1 MDVTPEISQNSTTIP
16 LLWSRQTIWEFRRY
30 RELVINLT
38 SRDIKV
44 RYKRS
49 VLGLLWTVLQPILMT
64 IIFTIVFSS
73 GFRTPVN
80 NTPLYFL
87 SGYVVWNFLA
97 QTTLQSMTVLQIN
110 GALMK
115 RVALP
120 RSVFVVS
127 TMLAALV
134 NFLFSL
140 IPIFVL
146 LLLHPQSLTP
156 ALLFLPVPIL
166 ITSFFVLGL
175 ALLLA
180 PLALLFDDINHF
192 FQVVITMWF
201 FLTPVVY
208 FITSIPAEYQFL
220 FRINPMTWM
229 LELFRAP
236 VYYGTLPEPST
247 LLLAGFTAAVT
258 FSVGWWSFARLSGRF
273 VYYL

>member
-1 MDVTPEISQNSTTIP
+1 MSVVSRILLNSTSFKLPI
-16 LLWSRQTIWEFRRY
+16 SREKTLEFQRY

-49 VLGLLWTVLQPILMT
+49 VLGLFWTVLQPVLMT
-64 IIFTIVFSS
+64 LIFTIVFSS
-73 GFRTPVN
+73 GFRAASLD
-80 NTPLYFL
+80 TPLYIL
-87 SGYVVWNFLA
+87 SGYVVWNYLA
-97 QTTLQSMTVLQIN
+97 QTTLQSLNVLQVN

-127 TMLAALV
+127 TLLASLV

-140 IPIFVL
+140 IPLFL
-146 LLLHPQSLTP
+146 LLLLSSHSNPLT
-156 ALLFLPVPIL
+156 LLFLPVSIL
-166 ITSFFVLGL
+166 ITSIFVLGL
-175 ALLLA
+175 SLLLA
-180 PLALLFDDINHF
+180 PLALFFDDFNHF
-192 FQVVITMWF
+192 YQVLITMWF

-208 FITSIPAEYQFL
+208 VIAAIPPEFQFL
-220 FRINPMTWM
+220 MKLNPMTWM

-236 VYYGTLPEPST
+236 VYLGTLPDLSIV
-247 LLLAGFTAAVT
+247 LLTSVTAALT
-258 FSVGWWSFARLSGRF
+258 FIVGWWSFARLSNRF

>member
-1 MDVTPEISQNSTTIP
+1 MSVVSRILHNSIIFQLPFSREKISELQ
-16 LLWSRQTIWEFRRY
+16 QY
-30 RELVINLT
+30 RELVLNLA

-49 VLGLLWTVLQPILMT
+49 VLGLFWTLLQPLLMT
-64 IIFTIVFSS
+64 LIFTIVFSS
-73 GFRTPVN
+73 GFRSASFD
-80 NTPLYFL
+80 TPLYIL
-87 SGYVVWNFLA
+87 SGYVVWNYLA
-97 QTTLQSMTVLQIN
+97 QTTLQSMTVLQGN

-115 RVALP
+115 RIALP

-127 TMLAALV
+127 TLLASLV

-140 IPIFVL
+140 IPLFVL
-146 LLLHPQSLTP
+146 LALNSHTNALV
-156 ALLFLPVPIL
+156 LLFLPVSIL

-180 PLALLFDDINHF
+180 PVALFFDDFNHF
-192 FQVVITMWF
+192 YQVVITMWF

-208 FITSIPAEYQFL
+208 FIATIPPEYQFL
-220 FRINPMTWM
+220 MKMNPMTWM

-236 VYYGTLPEPST
+236 IYFGTLPDLSI
-247 LLLAGFTAAVT
+247 LLLTSFTAT
-258 FSVGWWSFARLSGRF
+258 LTLIVGWWSFARLSNRF